1 MWRVLLQIF
10 TRRQRSQLLDP
21 CRKLL
26 TNCRNT
32 GGETMI
38 FSIRSRI
45 ALPIFCVFC
54 LLSPTVHSEDFST
67 KDLNEESI
75 LALSWV
81 QTAAEFKALA
91 HQAFNLAKL
100 RWDMDKNDGKKAVVV
115 DLDETVIDNSPF
127 NAGLIGKDYGY
138 GSTTW
143 KEWCDAE
150 SATAI
155 PGAVD
160 FLNHVATSGGEIFY
174 LSNRKA
180 QPEKNYDL
188 TESTMNNLKAL
199 GFPQVDKD
207 HMLLRTDTSKKQPR
221 RDLITEKGYR
231 IVLLLGDNLNDFSSA
246 FGAETID
253 ERAAAV
259 EMNKEKFGN
268 SFIMLPNPIY
278 GNWEEAVYGGGK
290 WFKKTSKERSDM
302 RVETLRK
309 FKFSQ

>member
-1 MWRVLLQIF
+1 MKI
-10 TRRQRSQLLDP
+10 SIQL
-21 CRKLL
+21 
-26 TNCRNT
+26 
-32 GGETMI
+32 
-38 FSIRSRI
+38 RI
-45 ALPIFCVFC
+45 AATFFCAFF
-54 LLSPTVHSEDFST
+54 LLSPAAHSDDFTT
-67 KDLNEESI
+67 KDLNEEAI

-91 HQAFNLAKL
+91 HQAFNIAKL
-100 RWDMDKNDGKKAVVV
+100 RWDMDKGDGKKAVVV

-138 GSTTW
+138 GNTSW

-160 FLNHVATSGGEIFY
+160 FLNHVVNSGGDVFY
-174 LSNRKA
+174 VSNRKA

-188 TESTMNNLKAL
+188 TEVTMNNLKAL

-207 HMLLRTDTSKKQPR
+207 HMLLRTGTSKKQPR
-221 RDLITEKGYR
+221 RDLITGQGYR

-246 FGAETID
+246 FKAETIND
-253 ERAAAV
+253 RAAAV
-259 EMNKEKFGN
+259 EMDKDKFGDT
-268 SFIMLPNPIY
+268 FIVLPNPIY
-278 GNWEEAVYGGGK
+278 GNWEAAVYGGGK
-290 WFKKTSKERSDM
+290 WYKKSAKERSDI

-309 FKFSQ
+309 FKFSK

>member
-1 MWRVLLQIF
+1 MRL
-10 TRRQRSQLLDP
+10 
-21 CRKLL
+21 
-26 TNCRNT
+26 
-32 GGETMI
+32 
-38 FSIRSRI
+38 SIPSRI
-45 ALPIFCVFC
+45 ALTIFSTFF
-54 LLSPTVHSEDFST
+54 LLIPAAHSEDFT
-67 KDLNEESI
+67 GKDLNEEAI

-91 HQAFNLAKL
+91 HQAFNIAKL
-100 RWDMDKNDGKKAVVV
+100 RWDMDKQDGKKAVVV

-138 GSTTW
+138 GSAKW

-155 PGAVD
+155 PGAVA
-160 FLNHVATSGGEIFY
+160 FLNHVDKSGGAVFY

-180 QPEKNYDL
+180 QPGKNYDL
-188 TESTMNNLKAL
+188 TEVTMNNLKAL

-207 HMLLRTDTSKKQPR
+207 HMLLRTGTSKKQPR
-221 RDLITEKGYR
+221 RDIIKEKGYR

-259 EMNKEKFGN
+259 EMNKEKFGDI
-268 SFIMLPNPIY
+268 FIVLPNPIY
-278 GNWEEAVYGGGK
+278 GNWEAAVYGGGK
-290 WFKKTSKERSDM
+290 WYKKSVKELSDT

-309 FKFSQ
+309 FKFSE

>member
-1 MWRVLLQIF
+1 M
-10 TRRQRSQLLDP
+10 
-21 CRKLL
+21 
-26 TNCRNT
+26 RNL
-32 GGETMI
+32 
-38 FSIRSRI
+38 IRSRI
-45 ALPIFCVFC
+45 AATFFCAFF
-54 LLSPTVHSEDFST
+54 LLSPAAHSDDFTT
-67 KDLNEESI
+67 KDLNEEAI

-91 HQAFNLAKL
+91 HQAFNIAKL
-100 RWDMDKNDGKKAVVV
+100 RWDMDKGDGKKAVVV

-138 GSTTW
+138 GNASW

-160 FLNHVATSGGEIFY
+160 FLNHVVNSGGDVFY
-174 LSNRKA
+174 VSNRKA
-180 QPEKNYDL
+180 QPDKNYDL
-188 TESTMNNLKAL
+188 TEATMNNLKAL

-207 HMLLRTDTSKKQPR
+207 HMMLRTGTSKKQPR
-221 RDLITEKGYR
+221 RDLITGQGYR

-246 FGAETID
+246 FNAETID

-259 EMNKEKFGN
+259 EMDKDKFGD
-268 SFIMLPNPIY
+268 SFIILPNPIY
-278 GNWEEAVYGGGK
+278 GNWEAAVYGGGK
-290 WFKKTSKERSDM
+290 WYKKSAKERSDI

-309 FKFSQ
+309 FKFSK